1 MGMNWF
7 KAGLLAWVVKWGGG
21 EYSEGVAVVKGVGSW

>member
-7 KAGLLAWVVKWGGG
+7 KAGLLAWEVKWCLGNFNGQNLANK
-21 EYSEGVAVVKGVGSW
+21 V